1 MIGARMHVA
10 GKPSVEP
17 TRRPMRPKPARGRG
31 QPKSGHRHMSS
42 RGMIEQVWT
51 DSRIAGAMPRQPPGP
66 GVLVLPPPPRPRTVD
81 SELDLGHGGYLYGL
95 IGEGKGDF
103 EGWIGVDA
111 FLWGCHAWRSLS
123 RVLGVDLY
131 CPLTV
136 CQIREGWSRGAVPQF
151 HPASITSVQAVLIS
165 QVRSRSSCWAA
176 ESAGSPARRQG
187 APPPSVTR
195 PVSPRRDGWRGP
207 QLWTPDSAC

>member
-1 MIGARMHVA
+1 
-10 GKPSVEP
+10 
-17 TRRPMRPKPARGRG
+17 
-31 QPKSGHRHMSS
+31 MSS

-81 SELDLGHGGYLYGL
+81 SELDLGHGGYMYGL

-103 EGWIGVDA
+103 EGCIGVDA

-131 CPLTV
+131 CPLTM
-136 CQIREGWSRGAVPQF
+136 CQIREGWSRGD
-151 HPASITSVQAVLIS
+151 
-165 QVRSRSSCWAA
+165 
-176 ESAGSPARRQG
+176 G
-187 APPPSVTR
+187 APISPCKHHECTGSAYQSGQ
-195 PVSPRRDGWRGP
+195 VS
-207 QLWTPDSAC
+207 QLLLGG